1 MVLLVEFELERELSS
16 KALHLLN
23 NKGGSFTSKNK
34 KLFITYDEWDDYM
47 VIFYLNL
54 SLGTNKIKESNIVFE
69 SRLGIIK
76 KFKEDDIEWQK
87 ILREEEAKIKK

>member
-1 MVLLVEFELERELSS
+1 MEFELERELSS

-47 VIFYLNL
+47 TIFYLHL
-54 SLGTNKIKESNIVFE
+54 SPGTNKVKESELMFE
-69 SRLGIIK
+69 SKLGIIK
-76 KFKEDDIEWQK
+76 KFKEDNLEWQK